1 MRSTSSLAR
10 YSFAAAIVAALLV
23 LTSASS
29 ASAAPKRVRINGR
42 GWGHGIGM
50 SQYGAFGFAQHGWG
64 GERILRH
71 YYTGAKVVQRSAGRD
86 VRVSMLTGRS
96 SITIRPRAK
105 SKNGGLV
112 VLKVKGSKTKIV
124 GARPGRVLRLE
135 ASSTGGV
142 RIFKNGNRIRRDGRS
157 VFGSTKRPIIA
168 RYAPHGTQV
177 DTDGKGYAV
186 AHGRM
191 EFVSYSSS
199 GCSVG
204 KCLSQV
210 AVLGMQKYLY
220 GLGEVPSSW
229 PFQTLRAQ
237 AMAGRT
243 YAFSKIRASANRG
256 VPCFCSVYDSVADQ
270 VFMGE
275 AKRTGSGIYWKKW
288 KRAVESTKKKVILD
302 ERKPIVALYSS
313 SSGGHT
319 ESNHIVWGSDQ
330 EPYLRGVKDPYDRA
344 GGANPNYRWS
354 LTMTWSS
361 LRTKLTNAFG
371 SFGRLK
377 KLVIV
382 RKGVSGRVAINGL
395 KIVGSRRTFRV
406 SGWNTRSALG
416 LKDSWFRFKVIP
428 ATTARRSASGAATG
442 EKTGAPRGPEPVP
455 TESPAPTSTPTPP
468 PAPSPTP
475 TASPSPSASPS
486 P

>member
-1 MRSTSSLAR
+1 MRSSFSLSKYSSV
-10 YSFAAAIVAALLV
+10 AISVAALLV
-23 LTSASS
+23 LASMPSAEA
-29 ASAAPKRVRINGR
+29 ASKSVRINGR

-64 GERILRH
+64 GEKILRH
-71 YYTGAKVVQRSAGRD
+71 YYTGAKVVQRSAGSD

-112 VLKVKGSKTKIV
+112 VLKVKGSNAKIV
-124 GARPGRVLRLE
+124 QARPGKALKLE
-135 ASSTGGV
+135 ASPTGGV
-142 RIFKNGNRIRRDGRS
+142 RIFKNGNRIRRNGRG
-157 VFGSTKRPIIA
+157 VFGSTKRPVIA
-168 RYAPHGTQV
+168 RYAPYGTQI

-186 AHGRM
+186 AHGRV
-191 EFVSYSSS
+191 EFVPYSSS
-199 GCSVG
+199 GCPEG

-229 PFQTLRAQ
+229 PQQTLRAQ

-243 YAFSKIRASANRG
+243 YAYSKMRASTNRG

-270 VFMGE
+270 VFIGE
-275 AKRTGSGIYWKKW
+275 AKRTGSGTYWGNW
-288 KRAVESTKKKVILD
+288 KRAVKTTKKKVILD
-302 ERKPIVALYSS
+302 GGRPIVALYSS

-319 ESNHIVWGSDQ
+319 ESNHIVWGSVQ

-344 GGANPNYRWS
+344 GGANPNFRWS

-361 LRTKLTNAFG
+361 LRSKLTNAFG
-371 SFGRLK
+371 SFGKLK

-382 RKGVSGRVAINGL
+382 RTGVSGRVAIGGL
-395 KIVGSRRTFRV
+395 KIVGSERTFKV
-406 SGWNTRSALG
+406 SGWNTRNALG

-428 ATTARRSASGAATG
+428 ATTVRASATGAATD
-442 EKTGAPRGPEPVP
+442 ERAGAPRGPKPAP
-455 TESPAPTSTPTPP
+455 TESPTPAPTPTST
-468 PAPSPTP
+468 ASP
-475 TASPSPSASPS
+475 SPSPSASPS

>member
-1 MRSTSSLAR
+1 MPSSSSLTR
-10 YSFAAAIVAALLV
+10 YSFVAVMVAALLV
-23 LTSASS
+23 LASAPP
-29 ASAAPKRVRINGR
+29 ASAAAKRVKINGR

-50 SQYGAFGFAQHGWG
+50 SQYGAFGFAQHGWR
-64 GERILRH
+64 GEKILRH
-71 YYTGAKVVQRSAGRD
+71 YYTGAKVVERSAGSNI
-86 VRVSMLTGRS
+86 RVSMLTGRS
-96 SITIRPRAK
+96 SITIRPRARG
-105 SKNGGLV
+105 KNGGLV
-112 VLKVKGSKTKIV
+112 VLKVKGSKAKIV
-124 GARPGRVLRLE
+124 GARPGQALRLE
-135 ASSTGGV
+135 ASSTGGA
-142 RIFKNGNRIRRDGRS
+142 RIFKNGNRIRRNGRG
-157 VFGSTKRPIIA
+157 VFGSTKRPVIA

-199 GCSVG
+199 GCSAG

-210 AVLGMQKYLY
+210 VALGMQKYLY

-229 PFQTLRAQ
+229 PQQTLRAQ

-243 YAFSKIRASANRG
+243 YAYSKMRASTNRG

-270 VFMGE
+270 VFIGE
-275 AKRTGSGIYWKKW
+275 AKRTGSGSYWTKWKK
-288 KRAVESTKKKVILD
+288 AVDTTNKKVILD
-302 ERKPIVALYSS
+302 GGKPIVALYSS

-319 ESNHIVWGSDQ
+319 ESNHIVWGSVQ
-330 EPYLRGVKDPYDRA
+330 EPYLRGVNDPYDRA
-344 GGANPNYRWS
+344 GGANPNFRWS

-361 LRTKLTNAFG
+361 LRSKLTNAFG

-382 RKGVSGRVAINGL
+382 RKGVSGRVAVNGL
-395 KIVGSRRTFRV
+395 KIVGSKRTFRV
-406 SGWNTRSALG
+406 SGWDTRSALG

-428 ATTARRSASGAATG
+428 ATTARQSARGAATD
-442 EKTGAPRGPEPVP
+442 EKAAGTPRGPEPDP
-455 TESPAPTSTPTPP
+455 TESPTPTSTPTPT
-468 PAPSPTP
+468 PTP
-475 TASPSPSASPS
+475 TTSPTPSASPS

>member
-1 MRSTSSLAR
+1 MPSSSSLTR
-10 YSFAAAIVAALLV
+10 YSFVAVMVAALLV
-23 LTSASS
+23 LASAP
-29 ASAAPKRVRINGR
+29 ASAAPKMVKINGR

-64 GERILRH
+64 GEKILRH
-71 YYTGAKVVQRSAGRD
+71 YYTGAKVVERSAGSD

-112 VLKVKGSKTKIV
+112 VLKVKGSRAKIV
-124 GARPGRVLRLE
+124 GARPGQALRLE
-135 ASSTGGV
+135 ASSTGGA
-142 RIFKNGNRIRRDGRS
+142 RIFKNGNRVRRDGRG
-157 VFGSTKRPIIA
+157 VFGSTKRPIVA

-199 GCSVG
+199 GCSGG

-229 PFQTLRAQ
+229 PQQTLRAQ

-243 YAFSKIRASANRG
+243 YAYSKLRATTNRG
-256 VPCFCSVYDSVADQ
+256 VPCFCAVYDSVADQ
-270 VFMGE
+270 VFIGE
-275 AKRTGSGIYWKKW
+275 AKRTGSGSYWTNWKK
-288 KRAVESTKKKVILD
+288 AVDSTKKKVILD
-302 ERKPIVALYSS
+302 GGKPIVALYSS

-319 ESNHIVWGSDQ
+319 ESNYIVWGSAQ
-330 EPYLRGVKDPYDRA
+330 EPYLRGVNDPYDRA
-344 GGANPNYRWS
+344 GGANPNFRWS
-354 LTMTWSS
+354 LKMTWSS
-361 LRTKLTNAFG
+361 LRTKLANAFG
-371 SFGRLK
+371 SFGKLK

-382 RKGVSGRVAINGL
+382 RKGVSGRVAIGGL
-395 KIVGSRRTFRV
+395 KIVGSTRTFRV
-406 SGWNTRSALG
+406 SGWSTRSALG

-428 ATTARRSASGAATG
+428 ATTARRSAASEASTDERA
-442 EKTGAPRGPEPVP
+442 GAPRGPEPAP
-455 TESPAPTSTPTPP
+455 EQTPAPTPTPTPP
-468 PAPSPTP
+468 PT
-475 TASPSPSASPS
+475 TSPSPSPSGSPS